1 MGGKATNHSRLTG
14 KCKVV
19 GCTTCHESLPLN
31 KSKAKG
37 KGRIKRLLSDI
48 PSTHLLSDWRV
59 SKMAPPCGGSRKV
72 VRPPCGGSRKV
83 IRPCLKWDADTDWN
97 EEDSRGEGYGSGGEG
112 KEPEGWALS
121 ISLLLDTALEHIQE
135 SVAAKVEKQNAE
147 FTINTHDDAL
157 GDENSD
163 DDDENTTDDVDAPVV
178 DFESFRNEFEV
189 FKSEIEAGCNNHT
202 PSVAESADSWSGV
215 ELSDVEDSC
224 EDAEWED
231 DDWSIVDAIAV

>member
-1 MGGKATNHSRLTG
+1 MAGKATNHSRLTG

-59 SKMAPPCGGSRKV
+59 SKVAPTCGGSRKV
-72 VRPPCGGSRKV
+72 V
-83 IRPCLKWDADTDWN
+83 RPCLKWDADTDWN
-97 EEDSRGEGYGSGGEG
+97 EDDSRGEGYGSDGGD

-147 FTINTHDDAL
+147 VRVNTHDDAP
-157 GDENSD
+157 GDENTD
-163 DDDENTTDDVDAPVV
+163 DDDENATDDVEAPVV

-189 FKSEIEAGCNNHT
+189 FKSEIEAGYNNRT

-215 ELSDVEDSC
+215 ELSDAEESC